1 LEIKGGT
8 FVKSRVW
15 SLFFLLLVGLFA
27 LAGCNKPGAG
37 PEPVGGAEEGAVKK
51 TLVIG
56 AAASLNEAF
65 TELGRL
71 FEAQNP
77 GWKVEFSFAGSGNLK
92 TGIEQGAP
100 LDVFAPAAEK
110 QMNELLDSGHI
121 DPNTVRLFAKNELV
135 MVVPQNSS
143 VNSREEIIHL
153 DIIAVGE
160 PESVPAG
167 QYAKESLTNL
177 GYWEQLE
184 GKLVF
189 TKDVRQALF
198 YVERGEADAGFV
210 YATDAAKSETVRIVT
225 PMPEESYQPVLYPI
239 GILSNAGN
247 REGAEMW
254 VELVTGDQGQG
265 VLSKYGFQ
273 KP

>member
-1 LEIKGGT
+1 MR
-8 FVKSRVW
+8 SRAW
-15 SLFFLLLVGLFA
+15 SIFLLLLVGLLV
-27 LAGCNKPGAG
+27 LAGCNQPGTKPEAG
-37 PEPVGGAEEGAVKK
+37 REAGENVVDK

-65 TELGRL
+65 TELGQI
-71 FEAQNP
+71 FEADNP

-110 QMNELLDSGHI
+110 QMNELQDSGHI
-121 DPNTVRLFAKNELV
+121 DPDTVKLFAKNELV

-143 VNSREEIIHL
+143 VDFLEEIAGL

-160 PESVPAG
+160 PGSVPAG
-167 QYAKESLTNL
+167 QYARESLTNL
-177 GYWEQLE
+177 GYWEQVE

-198 YVERGEADAGFV
+198 YVERGEADAGIV
-210 YATDAAKSETVRIVT
+210 YATDAVKSETVRVVT
-225 PMPEESYQPVLYPI
+225 SMPEESYQPVLYPI

-247 REGAEMW
+247 REGAEKW
-254 VELVTGDQGQG
+254 VELVTGDKGQE
-265 VLSKYGFQ
+265 VLSKYGFK
-273 KP
+273 KPW